1 MVKTQH
7 DSETPAQRQ
16 QVITACAFIHQSFN
30 GEEKVFLPKRAIT
43 KKFLPNVHELPG
55 GHIDFGEDMESG
67 LKREIKEEFGMNI
80 KVGDPFYVFT
90 YTNDIKGSHSI
101 EVIYFATFSDPI
113 ENIKLN
119 PEDHS
124 EFAWFA
130 ESELNKVINDIKGN
144 DDPEIKA
151 ITKGFRLLKGVGFN
165 FGDKMFR

>member
-7 DSETPAQRQ
+7 DSETSAKGQ

-67 LKREIKEEFGMNI
+67 LKREIQEEFGMSI
-80 KVGDPFYVFT
+80 KVGDPFFVFT
-90 YTNDIKGSHSI
+90 YSNEIKESHSI
-101 EVIYFATFSDPI
+101 EVIYYATFTDPI
-113 ENIKLN
+113 EMIKLN

-124 EFAWFA
+124 EFGWFT
-130 ESELNKVINDIKGN
+130 ESELSNIIKN
-144 DDPEIKA
+144 
-151 ITKGFRLLKGVGFN
+151 
-165 FGDKMFR
+165 